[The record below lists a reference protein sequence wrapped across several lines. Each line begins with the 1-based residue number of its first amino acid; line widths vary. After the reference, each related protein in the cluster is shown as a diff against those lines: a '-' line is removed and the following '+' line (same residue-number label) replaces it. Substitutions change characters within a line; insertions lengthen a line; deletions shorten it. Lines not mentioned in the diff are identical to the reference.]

1 MMTGNRMEGDR
12 WTKEQWEAISERN
25 RTLLVAAAA
34 GSGKTA
40 VLVQRI
46 IGKITDE
53 THPVDIDRLL
63 VMTFTNAAATEMR
76 SRIAD
81 AISAYL
87 EEKPDSPNI
96 RKQLALLGKANISTI
111 HSFCL
116 EVIRNNFHKIDID
129 PGFRIAD
136 ETEVKLMKLE
146 ALDELFEKQYE
157 DENQDFLDLLE
168 SYGDNRND
176 RALQQMVLDLYEF
189 IQSCP
194 WPGEWLDEMIRR
206 LEVPPG
212 TDFGETP
219 WGKVILAS
227 AELEISGMKDML
239 DHAVGIIRT
248 TPGLEQYM
256 DVYCEDIENAESLL
270 RILRESG
277 GDKWDR
283 LFERLQQIDF
293 ARLPR
298 AGKDA
303 DARRQDMVKKIRDN
317 AKQTIRK
324 LHEIITGSSGE
335 ILEVLRAVHPQ
346 IRQLAKLVNEF
357 HGIYTEKKK
366 KKSIVDFNDLEHYCL
381 EILSDISDEG
391 VLVPSS
397 AALEYRK
404 KFEEILVDEYQDSNL
419 VQEAIINMISGG
431 EGEGTHVF
439 MVGDV
444 KQSIYR
450 FRQAR
455 PELFMSKYNTYP
467 SEKGHPFGKILLA
480 KNFRSRREVI
490 DTVNYLFRRIMSV
503 AAGELDYNDDE
514 ALNAGADYPDPWD
527 RKGCLVGGCG
537 ENRGSDGDV
546 DRAGIMDNYRDGN
559 RDAGRDGSRD
569 DKNSGNMNDDE
580 IDVQAMDRKGYGGS
594 DRDNKDGD
602 GNADMNTG
610 SYNDYKTEILLIE
623 TGDKDPSSSSSE
635 DTENDNYSHDGDST
649 DGQEDEEEFLD
660 NIQYEARLAARRIKE
675 LVSPGQAA
683 KRFLVFDKARKEYRP
698 AEYRDIVI
706 LLRTVKNW
714 AEVFTEELSQA
725 GIPVFADTGS
735 GFFKTVEVQVVMS
748 LLSIIDNPLQDIPLL
763 SVLRSPIF
771 LFTEDELAEIRLADR
786 NAPLFYALKKLAESG
801 QGKTAQKAALFLES
815 LEKWRQMSVYMP
827 TDELLWKLYGDTGYY
842 NMVGAMTSGEQRK
855 ANLRMLYE
863 RARQFEET
871 SYKGLFN
878 FINFVDRIR
887 SSRGDMGS
895 AKMLGENE
903 NVVRIMSIH
912 KSKGL
917 EFPVVI
923 LAGCGKRFN
932 MQDVS
937 RSILLHQ
944 ELGFG
949 PDIVDRGLRISWP
962 SAAKRAIQE
971 KLRVESLSE
980 EMRVLYVAMTRARE
994 KLIMTAA
1001 VKNVESSAAKWADV
1015 AVTNGERLKENE
1027 VLKGRSFLDW
1037 IGPVFIAGRAG
1048 TVFDEQG
1055 FEDPGSS
1062 WRVKVLEKSDVLEE
1076 PRAGGHETGS
1086 IADWMDTLET
1096 TRGDPDLEEEV
1107 ARRLSWQYAYAK
1119 ISALPAKVSVTELK
1133 RRFNVERTEEADSLP
1148 KYIPALMKKPM
1159 FLEGKK
1165 GLSAV
1170 EKGTVLH
1177 FVMQHLD
1184 YRRMDIE
1191 AQVEEMTA
1199 KDLLTIQQSQS
1210 IDITKIRKFFS
1221 SPLGKRMLASAGIH
1235 REVPFNIEIS
1245 CRELFGELGGDS
1257 ANADETVLLQGVI
1270 DCYFEEPDGIVL
1282 LDYKTDRVPEEGTS
1296 VIRDRYGLQMEY
1308 YARALEML
1316 TGKKVKNK
1324 YIYLFHIDK
1333 ALEF

>member
-1 MMTGNRMEGDR
+1 MAGKCKGREDEVLMTGNGMKGNRW

-146 ALDELFEKQYE
+146 ALDELFERQYE
-157 DENQDFLDLLE
+157 DENRDFLDLLE

-176 RALQQMVLDLYEF
+176 RALQQMALDVYEF

-194 WPGEWLDEMIRR
+194 WPGEWLDEMTRR

-227 AELEISGMKDML
+227 AELEISGTKDAL

-256 DVYCEDIENAESLL
+256 DVYCEDIENVESLL
-270 RILRESG
+270 RMLRGSG

-303 DARRQDMVKKIRDN
+303 DARRQDMVRKSRDN

-324 LHEIITGSSGE
+324 LREITTGSSGE
-335 ILEVLRAVHPQ
+335 ILEDLRAVYPQ

-366 KKSIVDFNDLEHYCL
+366 KKSIVDFNDLEHYSL

-391 VLVPSS
+391 TLVPSS
-397 AALEYRK
+397 TALEYRK

-431 EGEGTHVF
+431 EGEGPHVF

-455 PELFMSKYNTYP
+455 PELFMTKYNTYP
-467 SEKGHPFGKILLA
+467 SGKGHPFRKILLA

-490 DTVNYLFRRIMSV
+490 DSVNHLFRRIMSV

-527 RKGCLVGGCG
+527 R
-537 ENRGSDGDV
+537 D
-546 DRAGIMDNYRDGN
+546 MDKD
-559 RDAGRDGSRD
+559 
-569 DKNSGNMNDDE
+569 
-580 IDVQAMDRKGYGGS
+580 S
-594 DRDNKDGD
+594 DR
-602 GNADMNTG
+602 NADMNTDR
-610 SYNDYKTEILLIE
+610 NDDYKTEILLIE
-623 TGDKDPSSSSSE
+623 TGDKDKDPSSSSSE
-635 DTENDNYSHDGDST
+635 DTENDNYLPDGNSA

-683 KRFLVFDKARKEYRP
+683 KRFLVFDKGRKEYRP

-725 GIPVFADTGS
+725 GIPVFADTGT

-786 NAPLFYALKKLAESG
+786 NAPLFYALRKLAESV

-842 NMVGAMTSGEQRK
+842 NMVGAMTGGEQRK

-971 KLRVESLSE
+971 KLRMESLSE

-1001 VKNVESSAAKWADV
+1001 VRDVESSAAKWAGV
-1015 AVTNGERLKENE
+1015 AVSNGERLKEYE

-1037 IGPVFIAGRAG
+1037 IGPVFIAGGAG
-1048 TVFDEQG
+1048 KVFHEPG
-1055 FEDPGSS
+1055 FDDPGSS
-1062 WRVKVLEKSDVLEE
+1062 WRVKVMEKSDVLEE
-1076 PRAGGHETGS
+1076 PQAGGHEVGS
-1086 IADWMDTLET
+1086 IADWMYTLET
-1096 TRGDPDLEEEV
+1096 TKGDPDLEEEV

-1119 ISALPAKVSVTELK
+1119 ISVLPAKVSVTELK

-1148 KYIPALMKKPM
+1148 KYIPALMRKPM

-1170 EKGTVLH
+1170 EKGTILH

-1184 YRRMDIE
+1184 YHRMDIE

-1235 REVPFNIEIS
+1235 REVPFNIEIP

-1282 LDYKTDRVPEEGTS
+1282 LDYKTDRVSEEGTS

-1316 TGKKVKNK
+1316 MGKKVKNK

-1333 ALEF
+1333 VLEF